1 MVLSL
6 QNELTGEHSCIMIKT
21 LQEDDEP
28 EKAWLD
34 AYWKGT
40 KCIKLYKLIA
50 HDAFVS
56 CVNSL

>member
-1 MVLSL
+1 
-6 QNELTGEHSCIMIKT
+6 MIKT

-34 AYWKGT
+34 AYWNGMI
-40 KCIKLYKLIA
+40 CRIKLYKLIA

-56 CVNSL
+56 CVNCLYPWFIKVPLLVLISS

>member
-1 MVLSL
+1 
-6 QNELTGEHSCIMIKT
+6 MIKT

-56 CVNSL
+56 CVNCLYHWLIKVPLLVLIS